1 MRTQSAGQSSLRAR
15 LRWLVPGLGVK
26 RWLGLLLAGA
36 AVAGLGMA
44 YLLADWLT
52 ASPGPLDLRS
62 FSHLGLAL
70 LMGGAGLL
78 LMLVAVAQI
87 QRTLLAP
94 FLQPG
99 QDLAG
104 AVSEHRRRGR
114 GPRIVAIGG
123 GTGLSTLLRG
133 LKTHS
138 SNLTAI
144 VTVADDGG
152 SSGRLRRSLGVLPP
166 GDFRNCI
173 AALADDEAFITQ
185 LFQYRFGG
193 DHDLGG
199 HSFGN
204 LFITA
209 MADVTG
215 SFERALVEASRVLA
229 IRGQVLPSTLQDVT
243 LVGELE
249 VTGEAVNRVEGESRI
264 PLADG
269 AIRRVYLQPDSVPAY
284 PAAIRAVLDAE
295 LIVLGPGSLYTSLL
309 PNLLVGD
316 LAQAIASSR
325 ALKVYVCNTATQ
337 PGETGGYSV
346 LDHVQAIERHTGRP
360 SERPSGPHT
369 QPGLFPMV
377 LANTRQQGQLLPGL
391 DWVKLDPPVNGL
403 RRQVGAD
410 LIDEEHPWRHDSGKL
425 AGALMTLLSQA
436 EAQAAMPGTL
446 RQ

>member
-1 MRTQSAGQSSLRAR
+1 MRHPRAGWSLLRAR

-26 RWLGLLLAGA
+26 RWLGLLLLGA
-36 AVAGLGMA
+36 TVAGLGMA
-44 YLLADWLT
+44 YLLMDIATALPGALT
-52 ASPGPLDLRS
+52 WRS
-62 FSHLGLAL
+62 VPHLGPAL
-70 LMGGAGLL
+70 VLGAVGLL
-78 LMLVAVAQI
+78 LMLTAFAQI

-94 FLQPG
+94 FIQPG

-173 AALADDEAFITQ
+173 AALADDESLTTQ
-185 LFQYRFGG
+185 LFQYRFGS
-193 DHDLGG
+193 DQDLGG

-209 MADVTG
+209 MAEITG

-249 VTGEAVNRVEGESRI
+249 TTGEQVNRVEGESQI
-264 PLADG
+264 PMAEG
-269 AIRRVYLQPDSVPAY
+269 AIRRVYLQPDTVPAY
-284 PAAIRAVLDAE
+284 PAAIRALLDAD

-316 LAQAIASSR
+316 LAQAIAASR

-346 LDHVQAIERHTGRP
+346 LDHVRAIDR
-360 SERPSGPHT
+360 HT
-369 QPGLFPMV
+369 QPGLFSTV
-377 LANTRQQGQLLPGL
+377 LANTRRTGRLLPKL
-391 DWVKLDPPVNGL
+391 TWVPLDPPVNGQ
-403 RRQVGAD
+403 RRLVGAD
-410 LIDEEHPWRHDSGKL
+410 LIDEERPWRHDSTKL
-425 AGALMTLLSQA
+425 ATTLMTLLTQA
-436 EAQAAMPGTL
+436 EADASEPGRPL
-446 RQ
+446 Q

>member
-1 MRTQSAGQSSLRAR
+1 LRAR

-26 RWLGLLLAGA
+26 RWLGLLLLGA

-44 YLLADWLT
+44 YLLVDLVT
-52 ASPGPLDLRS
+52 AQAAYTDLRPL
-62 FSHLGLAL
+62 SHLGLAVL
-70 LMGGAGLL
+70 LGGIGLI
-78 LMLVAVAQI
+78 LMLVAFAQI

-94 FLQPG
+94 FLTPG

-114 GPRIVAIGG
+114 GPHIVAIGG

-173 AALADDEAFITQ
+173 AALADDESLTTQ
-185 LFQYRFGG
+185 LFQYRFGS
-193 DHDLGG
+193 DQDLGG

-209 MADVTG
+209 MAEVTG
-215 SFERALVEASRVLA
+215 SFERALVEASRVLK

-249 VTGEAVNRVEGESRI
+249 VTGEQVSRVAGESRI
-264 PLADG
+264 PLAEG
-269 AIRRVYLQPDSVPAY
+269 AIRRVYLQPDGVAAY
-284 PAAIRAVLDAE
+284 PAAIRALLEAD

-316 LAQAIASSR
+316 LEQAIAASR
-325 ALKVYVCNTATQ
+325 AVKVYVCNTATQ

-346 LDHVQAIERHTGRP
+346 LDHVQAIERHTR
-360 SERPSGPHT
+360 
-369 QPGLFPMV
+369 PGLFPTV
-377 LANTRQQGQLLPGL
+377 LANTRQEGQLLPQL
-391 DWVKLDPPVNGL
+391 SWVTLDPPVNGQHRL
-403 RRQVGAD
+403 AGAD
-410 LIDEEHPWRHDSGKL
+410 VIDEERPWRHDSTKL
-425 AGALMTLLSQA
+425 ATTLMTLLSQA
-436 EAQAAMPGTL
+436 EAQADRPGEHLSHL

>member
-1 MRTQSAGQSSLRAR
+1 
-15 LRWLVPGLGVK
+15 
-26 RWLGLLLAGA
+26 
-36 AVAGLGMA
+36 
-44 YLLADWLT
+44 
-52 ASPGPLDLRS
+52 
-62 FSHLGLAL
+62 
-70 LMGGAGLL
+70 
-78 LMLVAVAQI
+78 
-87 QRTLLAP
+87 
-94 FLQPG
+94 
-99 QDLAG
+99 
-104 AVSEHRRRGR
+104 
-114 GPRIVAIGG
+114 
-123 GTGLSTLLRG
+123 LRG

-173 AALADDEAFITQ
+173 AALADDESLTTQ
-185 LFQYRFGG
+185 LFQYRFGS
-193 DHDLGG
+193 DQDLGG

-209 MADVTG
+209 MAEITG

-249 VTGEAVNRVEGESRI
+249 TTGEQVNRVEGESQI
-264 PLADG
+264 PMAPG
-269 AIRRVYLQPDSVPAY
+269 AIRRVYLQPDTVPAY
-284 PAAIRAVLDAE
+284 PASIRAVLDAD

-346 LDHVQAIERHTGRP
+346 FDHVQAIERHT
-360 SERPSGPHT
+360 
-369 QPGLFPMV
+369 QPGLFPTV
-377 LANTRQQGQLLPGL
+377 LANTRQTGRLLPKL
-391 DWVKLDPPVNGL
+391 TWVPLDPPVNGQ
-403 RRQVGAD
+403 RRMVGAD
-410 LIDEEHPWRHDSGKL
+410 LIDEERPWRHDSTKL
-425 AGALMTLLSQA
+425 ATTLIMLLTQA
-436 EAQAAMPGTL
+436 EAEASEPGRPL
-446 RQ
+446 Q

>member
-1 MRTQSAGQSSLRAR
+1 LRAR

-26 RWLGLLLAGA
+26 RWLGLLLLGA
-36 AVAGLGMA
+36 AVLGLGLA
-44 YLLADWLT
+44 YLLLDVVT
-52 ASPGPLDLRS
+52 AEASRPAARPL
-62 FSHLGLAL
+62 SHLGLAAL
-70 LMGGAGLL
+70 LGLGGLV
-78 LMLVAVAQI
+78 LMLLAFAQI

-94 FLQPG
+94 FVQPG

-104 AVSEHRRRGR
+104 TVSEHRRRGR
-114 GPRIVAIGG
+114 GPRVVAIGG

-173 AALADDEAFITQ
+173 AALADDESLTTQ
-185 LFQYRFGG
+185 LFQYRFGA
-193 DHDLGG
+193 DQDLGG

-209 MADVTG
+209 MSEVTG

-249 VTGEAVNRVEGESRI
+249 TTGEQVNRVEGESAI
-264 PLADG
+264 PLAAG
-269 AIRRVYLQPDSVPAY
+269 AIRRVYLQPDQVAAY
-284 PAAIRAVLDAE
+284 PAAIKALLDAD

-309 PNLLVGD
+309 PNLLVGE
-316 LAQAIASSR
+316 LAQAIQASR

-337 PGETGGYSV
+337 PGETAGYSV
-346 LDHVQAIERHTGRP
+346 RDHVQAIDRHTL
-360 SERPSGPHT
+360 
-369 QPGLFPMV
+369 PGLFPVV
-377 LANTRQQGQLLPGL
+377 LANTRQVGQLLPRL
-391 DWVKLDPPVNGL
+391 AWVALDPPVNGQ
-403 RRQVGAD
+403 RQVSGAD
-410 LIDEEHPWRHDSGKL
+410 LIDDERPWRHDSTKL
-425 AGALMTLLSQA
+425 AAALLNLLTQA
-436 EAQAAMPGTL
+436 EAQAGRLGPPM
-446 RQ
+446 Q

>member
-1 MRTQSAGQSSLRAR
+1 MRAR

-26 RWLGLLLAGA
+26 RWLGLLLVGA
-36 AVAGLGMA
+36 AVVGLGFA
-44 YLLADWLT
+44 YLLVDLATAPPGTLSLRSLTHLWLT
-52 ASPGPLDLRS
+52 AVLALS
-62 FSHLGLAL
+62 GLAVML
-70 LMGGAGLL
+70 GAF
-78 LMLVAVAQI
+78 AQI

-104 AVSEHRRRGR
+104 AVSDHRRRGR
-114 GPRIVAIGG
+114 GPRVVAIGG

-133 LKTHS
+133 LKAHS

-173 AALADDEAFITQ
+173 AALADDESLTTQ
-185 LFQYRFGG
+185 LFQYRFGS
-193 DHDLGG
+193 DQDLGG

-209 MADVTG
+209 MAAVTG
-215 SFERALVEASRVLA
+215 SFERALVEAGRVLA
-229 IRGQVLPSTLQDVT
+229 IQGQVLPSTLQDVT

-249 VTGEAVNRVEGESRI
+249 VTGEQVNRVEGESAI
-264 PLADG
+264 PLAQG
-269 AIRRVYLQPDSVPAY
+269 AIRRVYLEPDHVSAY
-284 PAAIRAVLDAE
+284 PAAIRALLDADM
-295 LIVLGPGSLYTSLL
+295 IVLGPGSLYTSLL

-316 LAQAIASSR
+316 LARAIGASR

-346 LDHVQAIERHTGRP
+346 LDHVEAIERHTP
-360 SERPSGPHT
+360 
-369 QPGLFPMV
+369 PGLFPTV
-377 LANTRQQGQLLPGL
+377 LANTRQAGQLLPAL
-391 DWVKLDPPVNGL
+391 SWVALDPPVNG
-403 RRQVGAD
+403 RRRLVGAD
-410 LIDEEHPWRHDSGKL
+410 LIDVERPWRHDSGKL
-425 AGALMTLLSQA
+425 AAALMMLLSQA
-436 EAQAAMPGTL
+436 EANAFEPGRTTL
-446 RQ
+446 